1 MKNKKPLWIALIAL
15 DVAVTAFFFV
25 IHIMMLASLSKSEE
39 ERAAMTGLIRVL
51 MDNSTLY
58 LWAFVVPLFVILAA
72 NIIGLV
78 VYVRKTTKK
87 EVTKLDD
94 LSEDQKEALRQQLLA
109 KLAGEA
115 KPSEEPKA
123 EPKEEPQ
130 EEPKAEEKPEAPKE
144 D

>member
-25 IHIMMLASLSKSEE
+25 IHIIMLASLSKSEA
-39 ERAAMTGLIRVL
+39 EREAMTGLIRAL

-58 LWAFVVPLFVILAA
+58 LWAFVVPLFVILAG

-78 VYVRKTTKK
+78 IYVRKTTKK

-94 LSEDQKEALRQQLLA
+94 LSEEQKEALRQQLLE
-109 KLAGEA
+109 KLAGES
-115 KPSEEPKA
+115 KPK
-123 EPKEEPQ
+123 
-130 EEPKAEEKPEAPKE
+130 EEKPETPKE